1 MRIALPM
8 FMTWSGYNPTDRS
21 TELVKFEKQR
31 TWEGAFLQSGAL
43 TCDMPLPIH
52 RRKVVPSYE
61 TCPCLYTE
69 EKWCPHMR
77 HAPACTQKKGTSLF
91 LTKDTE
97 QNLSN
102 ESN

>member
-52 RRKVVPSYE
+52 RRKVVPSHA
-61 TCPCLYTE
+61 TCSCLYTGE
-69 EKWCPHMR
+69 RWYPHMP
-77 HAPACTQKKGTSLF
+77 HALSYTQEKGGTLI
-91 LTKDTE
+91 
-97 QNLSN
+97 
-102 ESN
+102 